1 MGSVKDLTILK
12 AASVSEQGMG
22 HFHFSDRYSVFD
34 WGEMPDLIKEKGKA
48 LCMLGA
54 FFFEELENL
63 GMKTHYQGVISEGKL
78 KHLSQLSK
86 PVDTMQVA
94 LVNVIKPDL
103 KGETYDYSTYDSDK
117 SNFLI
122 PLEIIYRNSLP
133 SGSSIFRR
141 LQDGAVTLEELG
153 LMQMPKANDILKQP
167 ILDASTKLEV
177 TDRYLS
183 WQEAQDIAALS
194 DRELQDI
201 KATTMSINNL
211 ISENV
216 NKVNLE
222 NEDGKVEYAFD
233 EKRQLMLVDILGTPD
248 ECRFTYSGIP
258 VSKEVARIHYR
269 NTSWYGE
276 IEQAKEKDRANWKKL
291 IKEPPPPLPARLFE
305 LISQLYQSTCN
316 EITQKEWFLTPPL
329 KEILHELK
337 EQIEI

>member
-1 MGSVKDLTILK
+1 MGSVKDLAIIK
-12 AASVSEQGMG
+12 AASASEPGVG

-34 WGEMPDLIKEKGKA
+34 WGEMPDLIRDKGKA
-48 LCMLGA
+48 LCLLGA
-54 FFFEELENL
+54 FFFEKLEDV
-63 GMKTHYQGVISEGKL
+63 GTKTHYQGVISEGKV

-94 LVNVIKPDL
+94 LVNVIKPNL
-103 KGETYDYSTYDSDK
+103 IGYKYDYSAYNGDK

-122 PLEIIYRNSLP
+122 PLEVIYRNSLP
-133 SGSSIFRR
+133 SGSSVFRR
-141 LQDGAVTLEELG
+141 LQAGSVTLEELG
-153 LMQMPKANDILKQP
+153 LVKMPSANDVLKQP

-183 WQEAQDIAALS
+183 WQEAQQIAALNKE
-194 DRELQDI
+194 ELQDI
-201 KATTMSINNL
+201 KETTMSINNL

-216 NKVNLE
+216 NKVGLE

-233 EKRQLMLVDILGTPD
+233 EHRRLMLVDILGTPD

-269 NTSWYGE
+269 NTSWHGE

-291 IKEPPPPLPARLFE
+291 IKNPPPPLPVRLYE
-305 LISQLYQSTCN
+305 LIGQLYQSTCN
-316 EITQKEWFLTPPL
+316 EVTQKEWFITPPL
-329 KEILHELK
+329 KEILDEIK
-337 EQIEI
+337 EQIEM